1 MVLPEKLTGEFAGNL
16 AFANFG
22 ERWREL
28 RVAARDGIFRS
39 VISATRR
46 TPAYI

>member
-1 MVLPEKLTGEFAGNL
+1 MVSPKKLARVFAGNL
-16 AFANFG
+16 AFAKFG

-28 RVAARDGIFRS
+28 RVVAREGIFRS
-39 VISATRR
+39 VISASTR